1 MAAKPL
7 FFNAKP
13 FQAMKL
19 NNLKD
24 LLLHELQDI
33 YSAEQQITKALP
45 KMMKAT
51 SSDKLKQAF
60 EKHLQET
67 EQQIQRLENVF
78 KMMGVKAKGEKC
90 KAMEGIIK
98 EAESMMSE
106 KADESVM
113 DAALIGSAQRVE
125 HYEIAAYGTV
135 CTWAK
140 QLGMND
146 VLEQLV
152 MTLEE
157 EKKTDALLTKIAE
170 KAVNIKAEK

>member
-170 KAVNIKAEK
+170 KAVNVKAEK

>member
-1 MAAKPL
+1 
-7 FFNAKP
+7 
-13 FQAMKL
+13 MKL

-24 LLLHELQDI
+24 LLLHEIQDI

-45 KMMKAT
+45 KMIKAT

-60 EKHLQET
+60 ETHLQET
-67 EQQIQRLENVF
+67 EQQIQRLEKVF
-78 KMMGVKAKGEKC
+78 ELMGEKAKGEKC

-146 VLEQLV
+146 VLKQLAT
-152 MTLEE
+152 TLEE
-157 EKKTDALLTKIAE
+157 EKKTDALLTQIAE
-170 KAVNIKAEK
+170 KAVNKEAE

>member
-1 MAAKPL
+1 MAAKPQ
-7 FFNAKP
+7 FFDAKP

-67 EQQIQRLENVF
+67 EQQIQRLESVF

-90 KAMEGIIK
+90 KAMEGLIK

-157 EKKTDALLTKIAE
+157 EKKTDVLLTKIAE

>member
-1 MAAKPL
+1 MAPKPI